1 MLLGIELISRAMP
14 NIELPARLLTVNRRV
29 LFFLIGLVDL
39 MLLTVILLGLPF
51 LAIMNR

>member
-1 MLLGIELISRAMP
+1 
-14 NIELPARLLTVNRRV
+14 VNRRV